1 MMTSREDAPGIEGEV
16 RVAGVGEA
24 HVFKR
29 GRVTDVARGFLRCE
43 CLDSGRVVFA
53 DRSRVVI
60 AQKGDGSH
68 AHVRP
73 DDEREDDPDD
83 DRPINFYPT
92 AVGWIAS

>member
-1 MMTSREDAPGIEGEV
+1 MTSREDAPGIEGEV

-24 HVFKR
+24 HLFKR
-29 GRVTDVARGFLRCE
+29 GRVTEIERGFLRCE
-43 CLDSGRVVFA
+43 CLDTGRVVFA

-60 AQKGDGSH
+60 AQKGEGVH

-73 DDEREDDPDD
+73 DDERDD
-83 DRPINFYPT
+83 DRDDEPIAFYPT